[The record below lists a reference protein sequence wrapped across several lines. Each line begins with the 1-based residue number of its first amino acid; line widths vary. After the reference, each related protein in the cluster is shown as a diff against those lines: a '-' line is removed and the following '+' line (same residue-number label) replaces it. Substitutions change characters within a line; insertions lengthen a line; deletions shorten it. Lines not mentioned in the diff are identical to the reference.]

1 MTKLLVVM
9 GSGETTPTMIK
20 PHRQFFAA
28 LGDGDRAALLD
39 TPYGFQL
46 NADEISARA
55 VGYFAQSVGRT
66 VDVVSWRTT
75 PAPGLDRER
84 ALAALRG
91 ASWIFAGP
99 GSPTY
104 ALRQW
109 RDTELPSLLVQAEV
123 LVFASAAA
131 LTLGSHTIPVYEIYK
146 AGADPHWEPGLNLF
160 EQLTGI
166 PAVVIPHYDNA
177 EGGHHDTRFC
187 YLGEPRLARLERE
200 LPDDT
205 VIIGIDEHT
214 ALVCDLETRTAT
226 VLGNGTL
233 TLRHRT
239 RTRTYPSGSVLPL
252 PTEQRKGTFLSL
264 FVEEGHLLNVE
275 GADGEVGG
283 ADGVGHGVAG
293 SGRGLGGP
301 GPGGPGRGGPGRG
314 TAGGGAAGGGRA
326 TGGPAEEV
334 DAENAM
340 PGGVAA
346 TLREAADEA
355 EARFSTAL
363 AERDVDGC
371 VAAVLELEQAI
382 TDWSA
387 DTLTSDSGE
396 HAHGLLRGMIV
407 RLGALAGTADPTP
420 LLTPLVDALIGLR
433 EKAREQRDWAAADRV
448 RDALAAASI
457 ELRDTPDG
465 PVWLRT
471 L

>member
-20 PHRQFFAA
+20 PHRQFFDA
-28 LGDGDRAALLD
+28 LGGQARAALLD

-55 VGYFAQSVGRT
+55 VGYFAQSVGRA
-66 VDVVSWRTT
+66 VDVVSWRRT

-91 ASWIFAGP
+91 ANWIFAGP

-146 AGADPHWEPGLNLF
+146 AGADPRWEPGLNLF
-160 EQLTGI
+160 EQLTGV

-187 YLGEPRLARLERE
+187 YLGEPRLAHLEGE

-205 VIIGIDEHT
+205 VIIGVDEHT
-214 ALVCDLETRTAT
+214 ALVCDLDARTAT
-226 VLGNGTL
+226 VLGNGTV
-233 TLRHRT
+233 TLRHRA
-239 RTRTYPSGSVLPL
+239 RSVTYPSGTVLRL
-252 PTEQRKGTFLSL
+252 EEWKGTFLTEY
-264 FVEEGHLLNVE
+264 VEEGHLLNTAGR
-275 GADGEVGG
+275 GAGRTPDDTGSWGS
-283 ADGVGHGVAG
+283 APGVGT
-293 SGRGLGGP
+293 
-301 GPGGPGRGGPGRG
+301 G
-314 TAGGGAAGGGRA
+314 TTAAS
-326 TGGPAEEV
+326 
-334 DAENAM
+334 
-340 PGGVAA
+340 
-346 TLREAADEA
+346 TLRDAADEA
-355 EARFSTAL
+355 EARFSAAH
-363 AERDVDGC
+363 AERDVDRC
-371 VAAVLELEQAI
+371 VAAVLELETAI
-382 TDWSA
+382 TDWGA

-407 RLGALAGTADPTP
+407 RLGALVGTADPTP
-420 LLTPLVDALIGLR
+420 LLTPLVGALIALR

-448 RDALAAASI
+448 RDALAAASV

-465 PVWLRT
+465 PVWIHRP
-471 L
+471 

>member
-1 MTKLLVVM
+1 VTKLLVIM

-28 LGDGDRAALLD
+28 LGGGDRAALLD

-91 ASWIFAGP
+91 ANWIFAGP

-109 RDTELPSLLVQAEV
+109 RDTELPSLLVQTEV

-146 AGADPHWEPGLNLF
+146 AGADPRWEPGLNLF

-239 RTRTYPSGSVLPL
+239 RTRTYPTGSVLPL
-252 PTEQRKGTFLSL
+252 PTTERKGTFLSF
-264 FVEEGHLLNVE
+264 FVEEGHLLN
-275 GADGEVGG
+275 ADDAEGEVGG
-283 ADGVGHGVAG
+283 VGGVGHGVTG
-293 SGRGLGGP
+293 SGRGRV
-301 GPGGPGRGGPGRG
+301 GPGRGGPGRG
-314 TAGGGAAGGGRA
+314 TAAGGAATGGIAAAGVPAEGVGGGSA
-326 TGGPAEEV
+326 V
-334 DAENAM
+334 

-363 AERDVDGC
+363 DERDVDGC

-407 RLGALAGTADPTP
+407 RLGALAGAADPTP

-471 L
+471 P

>member
-1 MTKLLVVM
+1 MTKLLVIM

-20 PHRQFFAA
+20 PHRLFFAA
-28 LGDGDRAALLD
+28 LRDGARAALLD

-55 VGYFAQSVGRT
+55 VGYFAQSVGRD
-66 VDVVSWRTT
+66 VDVVSWRRS

-84 ALAALRG
+84 ALAVLRG

-109 RDTELPSLLVQAEV
+109 RDTELPSLLVQADV

-146 AGADPHWEPGLNLF
+146 AGAEPHWEPGLNLF
-160 EQLTGI
+160 EQLTGV

-187 YLGEPRLARLERE
+187 YLGEPRLAHLERE

-205 VIIGIDEHT
+205 VIIGVDEHT
-214 ALVCDLETRTAT
+214 ALVCDLDARTAT
-226 VLGNGTL
+226 VLGNGTV
-233 TLRHRT
+233 TLRRHGRST
-239 RTRTYPSGSVLPL
+239 TYPTGTVLPL
-252 PTEQRKGTFLSL
+252 PTEERKGTFLTEY
-264 FVEEGHLLNVE
+264 VEEGHLLN
-275 GADGEVGG
+275 ADGTLGAVG
-283 ADGVGHGVAG
+283 
-293 SGRGLGGP
+293 P
-301 GPGGPGRGGPGRG
+301 E
-314 TAGGGAAGGGRA
+314 GGGRA
-326 TGGPAEEV
+326 GIVVRSGGAP
-334 DAENAM
+334 
-340 PGGVAA
+340 GVAA

-363 AERDVDGC
+363 AGRDADGC

-382 TDWSA
+382 TDWGA

-420 LLTPLVDALIGLR
+420 LLTPLVEALIGLR

-448 RDALAAASI
+448 RAALTAASV

-465 PVWLRT
+465 PVWLHT
-471 L
+471 P

>member
-1 MTKLLVVM
+1 MTKLLVIM

-28 LGDGDRAALLD
+28 LRDGDRAALLD

-55 VGYFAQSVGRT
+55 VGYFAHSVGRA

-91 ASWIFAGP
+91 ANWIFAGP

-146 AGADPHWEPGLNLF
+146 AGADPAWEAGLNLF

-214 ALVCDLETRTAT
+214 ALVCDLEARTAT
-226 VLGNGTL
+226 VLGNGHL

-239 RTRTYPSGSVLPL
+239 RTRTYPTGTVLPS
-252 PTEQRKGTFLSL
+252 KK
-264 FVEEGHLLNVE
+264 
-275 GADGEVGG
+275 
-283 ADGVGHGVAG
+283 
-293 SGRGLGGP
+293 
-301 GPGGPGRGGPGRG
+301 
-314 TAGGGAAGGGRA
+314 GRA
-326 TGGPAEEV
+326 PSY
-334 DAENAM
+334 
-340 PGGVAA
+340 
-346 TLREAADEA
+346 RY
-355 EARFSTAL
+355 
-363 AERDVDGC
+363 
-371 VAAVLELEQAI
+371 
-382 TDWSA
+382 W
-387 DTLTSDSGE
+387 
-396 HAHGLLRGMIV
+396 
-407 RLGALAGTADPTP
+407 
-420 LLTPLVDALIGLR
+420 
-433 EKAREQRDWAAADRV
+433 
-448 RDALAAASI
+448 
-457 ELRDTPDG
+457 
-465 PVWLRT
+465 
-471 L
+471 

>member
-1 MTKLLVVM
+1 MTRLLVIM

-28 LGDGDRAALLD
+28 LRDGDRAALLD

-146 AGADPHWEPGLNLF
+146 AGADPRWEPGLNLF

-214 ALVCDLETRTAT
+214 ALVCDLDARTAT

-239 RTRTYPSGSVLPL
+239 RSTVHPAGTVLPL
-252 PTEQRKGTFLSL
+252 EQWKGTFLTEY
-264 FVEEGHLLNVE
+264 VEEGHLVDTA
-275 GADGEVGG
+275 GRGAGRTADGTAVGG
-283 ADGVGHGVAG
+283 SA
-293 SGRGLGGP
+293 
-301 GPGGPGRGGPGRG
+301 PGGGSV
-314 TAGGGAAGGGRA
+314 A
-326 TGGPAEEV
+326 T
-334 DAENAM
+334 
-340 PGGVAA
+340 VAA
-346 TLREAADEA
+346 TLRDAADEA
-355 EARFSTAL
+355 EARFSAAY
-363 AERDVDGC
+363 AERDVDRC
-371 VAAVLELEQAI
+371 VAAVLELETAI
-382 TDWSA
+382 TDWGA

-396 HAHGLLRGMIV
+396 HARGLLRGMIV

-420 LLTPLVDALIGLR
+420 LLTPLVEALIALR
-433 EKAREQRDWAAADRV
+433 ETAREQRDWAAADRV
-448 RDALAAASI
+448 RDALTAAAI

-471 L
+471 P